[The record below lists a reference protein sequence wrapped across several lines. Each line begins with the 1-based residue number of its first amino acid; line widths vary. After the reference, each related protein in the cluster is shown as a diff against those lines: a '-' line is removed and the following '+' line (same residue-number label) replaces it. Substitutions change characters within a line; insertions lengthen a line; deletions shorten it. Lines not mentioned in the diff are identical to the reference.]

1 MDLQLTGKT
10 AFISGST
17 AGIGFAIA
25 NRLLEEGATV
35 IINGRNQR
43 GVDKAIKELKEVTGR
58 SSDVLGFPAD
68 FSNADEVNRLIG
80 ELPEVDILVNNAGI
94 FEPKPFS
101 AIPDEDWFRLFEVN
115 VMSGVRLSR
124 HFLPRMLAEDW
135 GRILFISSESAVYI
149 PTEMIHYGM
158 TKTAQLAISRGL
170 AQLTRGTGVTVNTI
184 MPGPTKSRGVGDF
197 LEQLAKGGN
206 SSADEV
212 EKAFFRDGRPSSLI
226 QRFASVDEI
235 ASTVAYFASPLSSAT
250 NGAAIRADG
259 GIVNSIV

>member
-1 MDLQLTGKT
+1 MDLQFNGKT

-25 NRLLEEGATV
+25 KRLLEEGAAV
-35 IINGRNQR
+35 IINGRNQH
-43 GVDKAIKELKEVTGR
+43 GVDKAVKELKALTGR
-58 SSDVLGFPAD
+58 SLVTGFPAD
-68 FSNADEVNRLIG
+68 FSKVEEVDRLIG
-80 ELPEVDILVNNAGI
+80 ELPQIDILINNAGI

-101 AIPDEDWFRLFEVN
+101 AIPDKDWFLLFEVN

-124 HFLPRMLAEDW
+124 HFLPRMLAENW

-170 AQLTRGTGVTVNTI
+170 AQLTKGTGVTVNTI

-197 LEQLAKGGN
+197 LEQLAQSGN
-206 SSADEV
+206 STAEEV
-212 EKAFFRDGRPSSLI
+212 EQSFFRDGRPSSLL

-235 ASTVAYFASPLSSAT
+235 ATTVAYFASPLSSAT

>member
-1 MDLQLTGKT
+1 MDLQLSGKT

-25 NRLLEEGATV
+25 KRLLEEGATV

-43 GVDKAIKELKEVTGR
+43 GVDKAIKELKQETGKTEVTG
-58 SSDVLGFPAD
+58 LAAD
-68 FSNADEVNRLIG
+68 FSRADEVNRLIG
-80 ELPEVDILVNNAGI
+80 ELPGVDILVNNAGI

-101 AIPDEDWFRLFEVN
+101 AIPDEDWFRFFEVN

-124 HFLPRMLAEDW
+124 HVLPRMLAEDW

-170 AQLTRGTGVTVNTI
+170 AQLTKGTGVTVNTI

-197 LEQLAKGGN
+197 LEGLAKGGN
-206 SSADEV
+206 TTADEV
-212 EKAFFRDGRPSSLI
+212 EKGFFRDGRPSSLL

-235 ASTVAYFASPLSSAT
+235 ATTVAYFASPLSSAT

>member
-1 MDLQLTGKT
+1 MDLQLNDKT
-10 AFISGST
+10 AFVSGST

-25 NRLLEEGATV
+25 KRLLEEGATV
-35 IINGRNQR
+35 IINGRNQH
-43 GVDKAIKELKEVTGR
+43 GVDKAIKELR
-58 SSDVLGFPAD
+58 SITSRSAVSGIPAD
-68 FSNADEVNRLIG
+68 FSNADEVNRLIA
-80 ELPEVDILVNNAGI
+80 ELPAIDILINNAGI

-124 HFLPRMLAEDW
+124 HVLPRMLAENW

-158 TKTAQLAISRGL
+158 TKTAQLSISRGL
-170 AQLTRGTGVTVNTI
+170 AQLTRGTNVTVNTI

-197 LEQLAKGGN
+197 LEQLAKGGGA
-206 SSADEV
+206 SAEDV
-212 EKAFFRDGRPSSLI
+212 EKGFFREGRPSSLL
-226 QRFASVDEI
+226 QRFATVDEI
-235 ASTVAYFASPLSSAT
+235 ATTVAYFASPLSSAT

-259 GIVNSIV
+259 GIVNSIL

>member
-1 MDLQLTGKT
+1 MDLQLGGKT

-17 AGIGFAIA
+17 AGIGLAIA
-25 NRLLEEGATV
+25 KRLLAEGATV
-35 IINGRNQR
+35 IINGRNQH
-43 GVDKAIKELKEVTGR
+43 GVDKAVKELKQITGKTGVTGI
-58 SSDVLGFPAD
+58 PAD
-68 FSNADEVNRLIG
+68 FSSADEVNRLIAG
-80 ELPEVDILVNNAGI
+80 MPEIDILVNNAGI

-101 AIPDEDWFRLFEVN
+101 AIPDEDWFRFFEVN

-124 HFLPRMLAEDW
+124 HVLPRMLGENW

-170 AQLTRGTGVTVNTI
+170 AQLTKGTGVTVNTI

-197 LEQLAKGGN
+197 LEELAKGGN
-206 SSADEV
+206 STADEV
-212 EKAFFRDGRPSSLI
+212 EKAFFRDGRPSSLL

-235 ASTVAYFASPLSSAT
+235 ATTVAYFASPLSSAT

-259 GIVNSIV
+259 GIVNSII

>member
-1 MDLQLTGKT
+1 MDLQLNGKT

-25 NRLLEEGATV
+25 KRLLEEGATV
-35 IINGRNQR
+35 IINGRNQH
-43 GVDKAIKELKEVTGR
+43 GIDKATTELKQLTGKTTVTGI
-58 SSDVLGFPAD
+58 PAD
-68 FSNADEVNRLIG
+68 FSVAEDVNRLIG
-80 ELPEVDILVNNAGI
+80 QLPEIDILVNNAGI

-101 AIPDEDWFRLFEVN
+101 AIPDEDWFLLFEVN

-124 HFLPRMLAEDW
+124 HFLPRMLAVNW

-170 AQLTRGTGVTVNTI
+170 AQLTKGTGVTVNTI
-184 MPGPTKSRGVGDF
+184 MPGPTKSRGAGDF

-206 SSADEV
+206 TTVDEV
-212 EKAFFRDGRPSSLI
+212 EKAFFRDGRPSSLL

-259 GIVNSIV
+259 GIVNSII